1 MCFFKVGAVRRP
13 RLVGVNMTLSE
24 EDVSKERRIRRLGRL
39 MIAAFARGK
48 RGLAVRLLAAQTQAL
63 KSRSDAAVQ
72 FIEAQR
78 GL

>member
-39 MIAAFARGK
+39 MVAAFARGK
-48 RGLAVRLLAAQTQAL
+48 RDLAAQLLAAQTQAL
-63 KSRSDAAVQ
+63 KSRSTTAVR
-72 FIEAQR
+72 FLEAER

>member
-13 RLVGVNMTLSE
+13 RLVGVNMTLLE

-48 RGLAVRLLAAQTQAL
+48 RDLAAQLLAAQTQAL
-63 KSRSDAAVQ
+63 KSRSTTAVR
-72 FIEAQR
+72 FLEAER